1 MSVFVNV
8 NVGMKTILSLS
19 SWTSYMRAEMPF
31 QAFASLAET
40 NCWVSKA
47 MDTAYNEA

>member
-8 NVGMKTILSLS
+8 NVGMKTKRSLS
-19 SWTSYMRAEMPF
+19 SWPCYMCAEMPF
-31 QAFASLAET
+31 QAFVSLAET